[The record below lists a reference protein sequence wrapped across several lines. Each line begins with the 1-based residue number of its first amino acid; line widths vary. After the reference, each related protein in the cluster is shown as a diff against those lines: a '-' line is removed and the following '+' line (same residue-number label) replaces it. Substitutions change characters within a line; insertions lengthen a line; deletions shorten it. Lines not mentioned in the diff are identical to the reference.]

1 MSKEVKETVRSYP
14 APWKGEL
21 LLICRKC
28 QKKLK
33 HHGQKNGVSK
43 LSRALK
49 KRFRHDENAATL
61 HVLQVPCLK
70 MCPKGGVTVCTQRQL
85 ARRECSIVRSNADVD
100 ALYRQHRG
108 STLDHVQ
115 GEAG

>member
-1 MSKEVKETVRSYP
+1 MSSKVVRSYP

-21 LLICRKC
+21 LLACRKC

-33 HHGQKNGVSK
+33 HDGKKNGISK

-49 KRFRHDENAATL
+49 KRARHDEGAPRL
-61 HVLQVPCLK
+61 HVLQVPCLD

-85 ARRECSIVRSNADVD
+85 VRGECSILRSGADID
-100 ALYRQHRG
+100 ALYHQYR
-108 STLDHVQ
+108 SSALDHIQ
-115 GEAG
+115 GESG